1 VTADALTHAIRRL
14 AAHESLDGASIT
26 RAFDVVMRGEGSPT
40 QVAALLMALRVK
52 GETSEEV
59 AGVVEALRSAMVVL
73 PAAGGATAAG
83 PVSLSATPA
92 PLAGAQAAGG
102 DTEGAASIW
111 STPAEFAP
119 PE

>member
-1 VTADALTHAIRRL
+1 MNERAPRPGFWLALSLCALAGGGAILFAPGSSAER
-14 AAHESLDGASIT
+14 E
-26 RAFDVVMRGEGSPT
+26 RG
-40 QVAALLMALRVK
+40 Q
-52 GETSEEV
+52 
-59 AGVVEALRSAMVVL
+59 AMVVL

-102 DTEGAASIW
+102 DTDGAASIW